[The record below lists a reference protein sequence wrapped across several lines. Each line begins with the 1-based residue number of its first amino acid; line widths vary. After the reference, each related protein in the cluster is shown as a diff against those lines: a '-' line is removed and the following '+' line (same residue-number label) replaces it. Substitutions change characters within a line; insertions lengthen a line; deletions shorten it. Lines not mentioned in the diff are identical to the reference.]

1 MLMSARL
8 PSFAMVAA
16 FTSTGA
22 PAGIAPFTLTADRWS
37 PADLPVVSI
46 RGTEQI
52 SRLYR
57 FEILLA
63 RVEHAPATLERDL
76 LGQPAR
82 LALLSGPGEGRTVHG
97 IVRRIEAE
105 GALGDQGG
113 RHGYR
118 LWLAP
123 RLWLAGRGK
132 NSRIFQDLTVPGI
145 VDRILDDW
153 GLPRRWHLAQEHA
166 PRAYCVQYQESDL
179 DFLQRILA
187 DEGIFFHFE
196 HPDDAGEGEREVI
209 VFADDPHL
217 VKPIDGEPALE
228 VREGD
233 GLSTREG
240 DVRRFRVRQEVR
252 PGAVLL
258 KDFDFVRPAFD
269 LRAEARVAAKE
280 DAFDPAQV
288 RVYDHR
294 GERERSRL
302 DNAVARLHL
311 EQHRTAASVGE
322 GESRCRRILPGR
334 WFELR
339 GCPADGHDGRY
350 TIFRVD
356 HEGCV
361 PERQSGEDEARETY
375 RNTFR
380 CVPLETAFRPR
391 RPRRELRQVVE
402 TATVVGPAGQE
413 IHTDELGRIKVH
425 FHWDREGENS
435 PSSSCWIRVAQAWA
449 GAGWGFQFIPRV
461 GMEVLVTFVG
471 GDVDRPM
478 VTGCVYNAQHPHP
491 FALPASKTKSGIV
504 TQTTRGGGGHNEL
517 SFEDRRDYERIFL
530 HAQRDLDFIVR
541 SNQTTRVDANQ
552 TDVVAGNCYE
562 IVGQSRISNVSGD
575 VVLAVEG
582 AEKTTVHGD
591 STRMV
596 RGSSSDTVSG
606 DAVHHIDG
614 SRRVF
619 VSKAHAV
626 SIGGSAREHV
636 SGDRSTHV
644 QGADDLVIS
653 GNAITTV
660 RGTAAF
666 NVQKDVL
673 VVVGSEAAPARASTR
688 LAGDLEV
695 ISSGAAEID
704 AADEI
709 RLTVGDSALEIR
721 SDSVRIV
728 SKSIILAADAIQV
741 TSSKASLMMGDGVDL
756 YGEVV
761 KVSSE
766 ANAVLNLGQEAK
778 LDGAMVKL
786 NSGVGAERAKR
797 EQRSREAPNLPKER
811 VRLFDQQ
818 GEIILNARYEVSL
831 PGYFD
836 CGTAPSGEVEIPKFP
851 DVEVCRLR
859 WGRPIS
865 AREEGALDSELEFET
880 DLYLNDEHPDAAESL
895 RRKLHNLG
903 IVADDPTD
911 AAYAFQAA
919 RGAPRTGLTDD
930 VRDDVDRQHGSARAI
945 QGRPGSSRS

>member
-1 MLMSARL
+1 
-8 PSFAMVAA
+8 MVAA
-16 FTSTGA
+16 FTSTGSS
-22 PAGIAPFTLTADRWS
+22 AGIAPFTLTADRWS

-63 RVEHAPATLERDL
+63 RVEHAPSALERDL

-105 GALGDQGG
+105 SALGDQGG

-123 RLWLAGRGK
+123 RLWLAGRGR

-196 HPDDAGEGEREVI
+196 HPDDAGVGEREVI

-217 VKPIDGEPALE
+217 VKAIDGEPALE
-228 VREGD
+228 AREGD

-269 LRAEARVAAKE
+269 LRAEARVAARE

-311 EQHRTAASVGE
+311 EQHRTGASVGE
-322 GESRCRRILPGR
+322 GETRCRRILPGR

-339 GCPADGHDGRY
+339 GCPAEGHDGRY

-356 HEGCV
+356 HDGCV
-361 PERQSGEDEARETY
+361 PERQTGQDEARETY

-380 CVPLETAFRPR
+380 CVPLDVAFRPR

-402 TATVVGPAGQE
+402 TATVVGPPGQE

-425 FHWDREGENS
+425 FHWDREGENN

-491 FALPASKTKSGIV
+491 FALPASKTKSGLV

-517 SFEDRRDYERIFL
+517 SFEDRRGHERVHV
-530 HAQRDLDFIVR
+530 HAQKDLDIAVENDETTRIGANRTEHMGGNRFTLVGGNSLSSVGGNLTHTVGGSETSVVERDRSSTVQGNLFDVVR
-541 SNQTTRVDANQ
+541 GRIEQTITKDASLAIGGHAHGEVVGTCKVTVESDCTTRVRGCS
-552 TDVVAGNCYE
+552 TTVVGEHNSLRSHVLHTEGPSRFTSVETTE
-562 IVGQSRISNVSGD
+562 IVSEKEIVLRCGYSTIRLASDRIE
-575 VVLAVEG
+575 L
-582 AEKTTVHGD
+582 
-591 STRMV
+591 
-596 RGSSSDTVSG
+596 SSPSITIQ
-606 DAVHHIDG
+606 ADG
-614 SRRVF
+614 SGVKLGEDEVKVRAKRR
-619 VSKAHAV
+619 A
-626 SIGGSAREHV
+626 
-636 SGDRSTHV
+636 
-644 QGADDLVIS
+644 LVASDGKIL
-653 GNAITTV
+653 
-660 RGTAAF
+660 
-666 NVQKDVL
+666 L
-673 VVVGSEAAPARASTR
+673 V
-688 LAGDLEV
+688 
-695 ISSGAAEID
+695 SSGASV
-704 AADEI
+704 
-709 RLTVGDSALEIR
+709 RLTEEAKVGGTKVKLGSAESVSESILEASLTRTRIELVDEGNNPMAYERYRLTLSDGSQITGILDKHGTAVLEIEG
-721 SDSVRIV
+721 VA
-728 SKSIILAADAIQV
+728 SI
-741 TSSKASLMMGDGVDL
+741 T
-756 YGEVV
+756 
-761 KVSSE
+761 
-766 ANAVLNLGQEAK
+766 
-778 LDGAMVKL
+778 
-786 NSGVGAERAKR
+786 
-797 EQRSREAPNLPKER
+797 
-811 VRLFDQQ
+811 
-818 GEIILNARYEVSL
+818 
-831 PGYFD
+831 
-836 CGTAPSGEVEIPKFP
+836 FP
-851 DVEVCRLR
+851 DFIDVE
-859 WGRPIS
+859 
-865 AREEGALDSELEFET
+865 E
-880 DLYLNDEHPDAAESL
+880 
-895 RRKLHNLG
+895 
-903 IVADDPTD
+903 
-911 AAYAFQAA
+911 Q
-919 RGAPRTGLTDD
+919 
-930 VRDDVDRQHGSARAI
+930 
-945 QGRPGSSRS
+945 

>member
-1 MLMSARL
+1 MSARL

-166 PRAYCVQYQESDL
+166 SRAYCVQYQESDL

-217 VKPIDGEPALE
+217 VRPIDGEPTLE
-228 VREGD
+228 AREGD

-240 DVRRFRVRQEVR
+240 DVRRFRVRHEVR

-269 LRAEARVAAKE
+269 LRAEARVAARE
-280 DAFDPAQV
+280 DAFDTAQV

-311 EQHRTAASVGE
+311 EQYRTGASVGE

-356 HEGCV
+356 HEGRV
-361 PERQSGEDEARETY
+361 PERQSGEDEAREIY

-380 CVPLETAFRPR
+380 CVPLEMAFRPR

-402 TATVVGPAGQE
+402 TATVVGPPGQE

-449 GAGWGFQFIPRV
+449 GAGWGFHFIPRV

-491 FALPASKTKSGIV
+491 FPLPASKTKSGIV

-517 SFEDRRDYERIFL
+517 SFEDRRGHERVHV
-530 HAQRDLDFIVR
+530 HAQKDLDIAVENDETTRIGANRTEHMGGNRFTLVGGNSLSSVGGNLTHTVGGNETWAVDGDRSSTVR
-541 SNQTTRVDANQ
+541 GDVTSTIEGNAVGVVNGHVDRRVTEDLSTRIGGRERREVDGASEARFGDEVTTRVLGSAV
-552 TDVVAGNCYE
+552 TL
-562 IVGQSRISNVSGD
+562 VGRHGAARSYTLR
-575 VVLAVEG
+575 VEG
-582 AEKTTVHGD
+582 TTD
-591 STRMV
+591 L
-596 RGSSSDTVSG
+596 SSSGSTEISSEKEVVIRCGKSTLRMAPDHIELSSPAIFLQADGATAVLEKDDVRLRAKARALVLSDNKVLLKSAGATVSLTA
-606 DAVHHIDG
+606 DAKIDG
-614 SRRVF
+614 
-619 VSKAHAV
+619 AAV
-626 SIGGSAREHV
+626 RLKSPDIESF
-636 SGDRSTHV
+636 T
-644 QGADDLVIS
+644 GAQV
-653 GNAITTV
+653 AP
-660 RGTAAF
+660 
-666 NVQKDVL
+666 QKTKIELKDPEGHPL
-673 VVVGSEAAPARASTR
+673 AYQRFLILLQDGSERGGILDR
-688 LAGDLEV
+688 EGK
-695 ISSGAAEID
+695 AEID
-704 AADEI
+704 IE
-709 RLTVGDSALEIR
+709 GSA
-721 SDSVRIV
+721 SIV
-728 SKSIILAADAIQV
+728 FP
-741 TSSKASLMMGDGVDL
+741 DL
-756 YGEVV
+756 
-761 KVSSE
+761 
-766 ANAVLNLGQEAK
+766 
-778 LDGAMVKL
+778 
-786 NSGVGAERAKR
+786 
-797 EQRSREAPNLPKER
+797 
-811 VRLFDQQ
+811 
-818 GEIILNARYEVSL
+818 
-831 PGYFD
+831 
-836 CGTAPSGEVEIPKFP
+836 P
-851 DVEVCRLR
+851 DVEE
-859 WGRPIS
+859 
-865 AREEGALDSELEFET
+865 A
-880 DLYLNDEHPDAAESL
+880 
-895 RRKLHNLG
+895 
-903 IVADDPTD
+903 
-911 AAYAFQAA
+911 
-919 RGAPRTGLTDD
+919 
-930 VRDDVDRQHGSARAI
+930 
-945 QGRPGSSRS
+945 